1 MSETVEKPLIV
12 KLHKEQ
18 LKELFVLID
27 HYIAKEIT
35 DKLSSIV
42 DKLEKLENAIIK
54 AEGELKLIR
63 MEICDLKEKVK
74 K

>member
-1 MSETVEKPLIV
+1 MSETAEKPLIV
-12 KLHKEQ
+12 KLDKEQ

-42 DKLEKLENAIIK
+42 GKLERLENAVIK

-63 MEICDLKEKVK
+63 MEIGELKEKVK